1 MISKP
6 GQTPEPEGP
15 RWEDRLRAGEAS
27 ASRDKGRAGGMKDKK
42 QRSGKK
48 DKNRGPRKPDD
59 VT

>member
-1 MISKP
+1 MISTP

-27 ASRDKGRAGGMKDKK
+27 ASQDKGRGGMKDKK

-48 DKNRGPRKPDD
+48 DKKSGPRKPDD